1 MIWGG
6 LISLALGAAGGGGG
20 GRAASA
26 RFSCSRR
33 DFSRASA
40 AKAAAEALTD
50 TVLAGLYAAVLD
62 ADEAA
67 ELVSLVT
74 SLRALVGGH

>member
-1 MIWGG
+1 MLASGG
-6 LISLALGAAGGGGG
+6 APHGKQFGWPEPYPEVQ
-20 GRAASA
+20 RT
-26 RFSCSRR
+26 
-33 DFSRASA
+33 